1 MSENM
6 TKAELI
12 NNAAKTSNSTKAA
25 TEKVLDAVLES
36 IQNALSTGKNVTL
49 VGFGTFTTQE
59 RQARDG
65 RNPKT
70 GEKIKIQASTVAK
83 FKPGKNLKDAV
94 NN

>member
-1 MSENM
+1 M